1 MNKLILSAVVAVAG
15 LSGAAQAAQTSEQQS
30 RTITIA
36 PCNNASKD
44 EVAALVKRDFLQN
57 RITRWDEDKK
67 LLGTS
72 TPVVWISPNSI
83 TGDSANWSVPVKARG
98 NRAEKTY
105 PVTLNCQIGQITYGT
120 PH

>member
-1 MNKLILSAVVAVAG
+1 MKKMIMSAMVAVAG
-15 LSGAAQAAQTSEQQS
+15 LSGGMHVAQAAEADI
-30 RTITIA
+30 RTATIA
-36 PCNNASKD
+36 PCNNVSKD

-72 TPVVWISPNSI
+72 TPVVWISTDSI
-83 TGDSANWSVPVKARG
+83 TGDSAKWNVPVKARG

-105 PVTLNCQIGQITYGT
+105 PVTLNCQLGEITYGA

>member
-1 MNKLILSAVVAVAG
+1 VNKLILSAVVAVAG
-15 LSGAAQAAQTSEQQS
+15 LSGAVQAAQTSEQQS
-30 RTITIA
+30 RTVTIA

-72 TPVVWISPNSI
+72 TPVVWISTDSI
-83 TGDSANWSVPVKARG
+83 TGDSANWRVPVKARG

-105 PVTLNCQIGQITYGT
+105 PVTLNCQLGQITYGT